1 MKNLLLTLDAG
12 SSSCKAEVFTPEGES
27 VSAGSVAYQSH
38 SPAPGRAELEPTVLA
53 AAAKA
58 AVGQALANI
67 DTTELAGM
75 GVSAQLGLAAI
86 GRDGRLLGNILTWAD
101 RRAVEQAARIE
112 AALGAEKIYS
122 ICGRRV
128 SPEWPLAK
136 ILYYKQH
143 HPEQHA
149 ATAKY
154 VSLKDYLV
162 HQLTGAFV
170 TDPAHASYSLLYNV
184 GARRWEQDFLE
195 AFDLSAEQ
203 LPDVKPAHDI
213 AGETQGASGTFAHD
227 LGLPA
232 GLPVI
237 VGGPDGSTGSLG
249 AGLVSEQTTVNIAG
263 TTDVLFTCSNTPA
276 FDPERG
282 TLVNCYLLPDKWVLG
297 GPMSTTGGCLQW
309 FVDQFAEA
317 DASQASEQGISV
329 YELLDRQAEKIP
341 PGSEKL
347 LALTSLVGER
357 TPYWE
362 PDRRGTFFGLGPQH
376 TKAHLY
382 RAIMEGAAFSVR
394 ALMERSEQLERRE
407 DSERPEDAS
416 RSGGN
421 TRPIILVGGG
431 AKSRLWAQI
440 RADILGKPI
449 RLPKILEATNLGSAL
464 LTAVALGFHKDFEQ
478 AATSMIAIERQVEPN
493 PANQRIYDDLYGII
507 VDLRDALGP
516 VSANLART
524 QSASSD

>member
-12 SSSCKAEVFTPEGES
+12 TSSCKAEVFTPEGEAVS
-27 VSAGSVAYQSH
+27 NGSGTYPVDSPGPGRVELEAGVLVSA
-38 SPAPGRAELEPTVLA
+38 
-53 AAAKA
+53 AKT
-58 AVGQALANI
+58 AVGKALEGV
-67 DTTELAGM
+67 DTAELAGM
-75 GVSAQLGLAAI
+75 GVSAQLGLAALD
-86 GRDGRLLGNILTWAD
+86 RDGRLLGNILTWAD
-101 RRAVEQAARIE
+101 RRAVEQAERIE
-112 AALGAEKIYS
+112 ATLGPEKIYAV
-122 ICGRRV
+122 CGRRV

-136 ILYYKQH
+136 ILYYQQH

-184 GARRWEQDFLE
+184 AERRWEQDFLT
-195 AFDLSAEQ
+195 AFDLAGEQ
-203 LPDVKPAHDI
+203 LPDVFPAHHI
-213 AGETQGASGTFAHD
+213 AAETQGSFAAE

-249 AGLVSEQTTVNIAG
+249 AGVVSEQTTVNIAG
-263 TTDVLFTCSNTPA
+263 TTDVLFTCSNRPA

-282 TLVNCYLLPDKWVLG
+282 TLVNCYLLPDKWVHG

-309 FVDQFAEA
+309 FAEQFAQAE
-317 DASQASEQGISV
+317 ASQASEQGISI
-329 YELLDRQAEKIP
+329 YELLDSKAEKVP

-357 TPYWE
+357 TPHWE

-394 ALMERSEQLERRE
+394 ALMERLEALERPG
-407 DSERPEDAS
+407 RPNARAGEV
-416 RSGGN
+416 
-421 TRPIILVGGG
+421 ILAGGG
-431 AKSRLWAQI
+431 AKSRLWTQI

-449 RLPKILEATNLGSAL
+449 RLPKVLEATNLGSAL
-464 LTAVALGFHKDFEQ
+464 LTAVALGFYPGFEQ
-478 AATSMIAIERQVEPN
+478 AAASMIRVNRQVEPN
-493 PANQRIYDDLYGII
+493 PANQRIYNDLYG
-507 VDLRDALGP
+507 VFGELHKALGP
-516 VSANLART
+516 LSGQLGRP
-524 QSASSD
+524 